1 MSWIIAGITLPFAPS
16 RVIDRYPAEV
26 KAATFPGDLPIIL
39 SIGDKARVLEIE
51 GIFAEA
57 GQGKAHLETTY
68 IIPFRNRVHTV
79 VAVSAPDTRYDGDW
93 LLESFSY
100 EERSGVV
107 RAFYYKMVLWKGKEY
122 MVL

>member
-1 MSWIIAGITLPFAPS
+1 MSWVIGGITLPFAPS
-16 RVIDRYPAEV
+16 RVIDKLSAEV
-26 KAATFPGDLPIIL
+26 KAAPYPADLPMIL

-68 IIPFRNRVHTV
+68 IIPFRGKVHTV
-79 VAVSAPDTRYDGDW
+79 VTVSAPDTRYDGDW

-107 RAFYYKMVLWKGKEY
+107 RAFYYKMVLWKGRE
-122 MVL
+122 